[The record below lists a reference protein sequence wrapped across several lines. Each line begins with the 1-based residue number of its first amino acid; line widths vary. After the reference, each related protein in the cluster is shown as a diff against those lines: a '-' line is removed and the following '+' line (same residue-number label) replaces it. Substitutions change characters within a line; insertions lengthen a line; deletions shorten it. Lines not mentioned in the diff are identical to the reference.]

1 MWLMAKR
8 VYYYTTELV
17 EAANDSGCGY
27 SIIKDKIVEI
37 INTRAISM
45 EGFKVLD
52 LSKGDELHYM
62 ADIFEYEGPRLFMR
76 MSSQKPSGS
85 YIYRDYKTSIPNN
98 VLEGNNED
106 KEGIEIYT
114 YALLDY
120 ATGILCIVNQK
131 SAPNYK
137 LINNIFSLYD
147 QRYLLEFLPIP
158 NKNGIDKIYN
168 SRSPQITAIEVEVP
182 IPDANMLE
190 RLFNWGSDDIL
201 DIQSGRLKAT
211 MRLSGIDRQI
221 ITDGEIE
228 TKTLIDRIKQRLGG
242 YQKALIRGRAEGIKT
257 QDFNFY
263 SEYFSYPVEIRTYSI
278 ENGKKHYF
286 TADQLITEYK
296 DNLIMA
302 FNENVGLLKRITNR

>member
-1 MWLMAKR
+1 MSKR

-17 EAANDSGCGY
+17 EAANDNKCGY

-37 INTRAISM
+37 INLKAVPM

-62 ADIFEYEGPRLFMR
+62 ADIFEYEGTRLFMR

-85 YIYRDYKTSIPNN
+85 YIFRDYKTRVPNN
-98 VLEGNNED
+98 VLEENSED

-131 SAPNYK
+131 SAPKYR

-147 QRYLLEFLPIP
+147 QRYALEFLPVP

-182 IPDANMLE
+182 IPSAEVLE
-190 RLFNWGSDDIL
+190 RLFDWGTDDIL
-201 DIQSGRLKAT
+201 DIQNGRLKAT

-228 TKTLIDRIKQRLGG
+228 TQHLIDRIKQRLGG
-242 YQKALIRGRAEGIKT
+242 YRKALIRGRAEGIKT

-263 SEYFSYPVEIRTYSI
+263 NEFFSYPVEIRTYSI
-278 ENGKKHYF
+278 ENGRKHYF

-302 FNENVGLLKRITNR
+302 FNENVGVLKAITNR

>member
-1 MWLMAKR
+1 MSKR

-17 EAANDSGCGY
+17 EAANDNKCGY

-37 INTRAISM
+37 INLKAVPM

-62 ADIFEYEGPRLFMR
+62 ADIFEYEGTRLFMR

-85 YIYRDYKTSIPNN
+85 YIFRDYKTRVPNN
-98 VLEGNNED
+98 VLGENSED

-131 SAPNYK
+131 SAPKYR

-147 QRYLLEFLPIP
+147 QRYALEFLPVP

-182 IPDANMLE
+182 IPSAEVLE
-190 RLFNWGSDDIL
+190 RLFDWGTDDIL
-201 DIQSGRLKAT
+201 DIQNGRLKAT

-228 TKTLIDRIKQRLGG
+228 TQHLIDRIKQRLGG
-242 YQKALIRGRAEGIKT
+242 YRKALIRGRAEGIKT

-263 SEYFSYPVEIRTYSI
+263 NEFFSYPVEIRTYSI
-278 ENGKKHYF
+278 ENGRKHYF

-302 FNENVGLLKRITNR
+302 FNENVGVLKAITNR